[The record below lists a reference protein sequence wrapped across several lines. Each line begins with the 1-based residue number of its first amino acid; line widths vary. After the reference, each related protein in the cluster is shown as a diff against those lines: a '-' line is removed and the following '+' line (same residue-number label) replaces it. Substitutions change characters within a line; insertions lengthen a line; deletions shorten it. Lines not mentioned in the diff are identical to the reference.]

1 MFIYIYIY
9 ILVVFSQLTSL
20 ADMQRGT
27 TFFGVGWCNAV
38 ERSLLGG
45 NNYHEPDV
53 GDMVSLLCM
62 YPSMLEVLNHVA

>member
-1 MFIYIYIY
+1 MHIF
-9 ILVVFSQLTSL
+9 VVFSQLTSI

-38 ERSLLGG
+38 ERSSLGG
-45 NNYHEPDV
+45 NNFHEPDV

-62 YPSMLEVLNHVA
+62 HPSTLEVLNHVA